1 MDLGKPQPM
10 LETLTDFLNQ
20 AGAFAPLV
28 YISFFLAT
36 ALLPFIPTP
45 VVVALG
51 GSMLGSVPAI
61 GYGVIG
67 LGLGAYLALKLSRT
81 LGRPVVIRM
90 VGAKAWEE
98 WEYLLGIRS
107 PALWG
112 LIFFLLNID
121 FAVVAAG
128 LSSVPMWQLWLSAVI
143 ARLPWLVLSAFFGES
158 LLRPE
163 MLPLAVAIIVV
174 LIVAIHFVRKRLRH
188 YLVEKQIAEQNLG
201 KSLPPAQ
208 PKLAKKDLSKTDR

>member
-1 MDLGKPQPM
+1 M
-10 LETLTDFLNQ
+10 LETLSDFLNQ
-20 AGAFAPLV
+20 AGPLAPLV

-67 LGLGAYLALKLSRT
+67 LGLGSFLALKLSRT

-98 WEYLLGIRS
+98 WEHLLGIRS

-112 LIFFLLNID
+112 VIFFLLNID

-128 LSSVPMWQLWLSAVI
+128 LSSVPTWQLWLSAVI
-143 ARLPWLVLSAFFGES
+143 ARLPWLVLSAFFGET

-163 MLPLAVAIIVV
+163 MLPFAV
-174 LIVAIHFVRKRLRH
+174 LIVVVLVFVVQIIRTRLRT
-188 YLVEKQIAEQNLG
+188 YLVAKQISKEESALDQAHTAT
-201 KSLPPAQ
+201 LP
-208 PKLAKKDLSKTDR
+208 KEDLTKTDG

>member
-1 MDLGKPQPM
+1 M
-10 LETLTDFLNQ
+10 LETLTDLLNQ

-28 YISFFLAT
+28 YISLFLAT

-45 VVVALG
+45 LVVALG
-51 GSMLGSVPAI
+51 GSLLGSGPAI

-90 VGAKAWEE
+90 VGAKAWAE

-107 PALWG
+107 PVVWG
-112 LIFFLLNID
+112 VIFFLLNID

-128 LSSVPMWQLWLSAVI
+128 LSSVRLWKLWLSAVI

-158 LLRPE
+158 LLRTE
-163 MLPLAVAIIVV
+163 MLPLAIAIVV
-174 LIVAIHFVRKRLRH
+174 ALLIAIHFLRKRMRS
-188 YLVEKQIAEQNLG
+188 YFVAKQLEERQE
-201 KSLPPAQ
+201 SD
-208 PKLAKKDLSKTDR
+208 KLQTVKVHPKKDLS

>member
-1 MDLGKPQPM
+1 M
-10 LETLTDFLNQ
+10 LETLAHLLNQ
-20 AGAFAPLV
+20 AGPFAPLV

-45 VVVALG
+45 LVIALG
-51 GSMLGSVPAI
+51 GSLLGSAPAI

-107 PALWG
+107 PVVWG
-112 LIFFLLNID
+112 VIFFLLNID

-143 ARLPWLVLSAFFGES
+143 ARLPWLVLSALFGES
-158 LLRPE
+158 LFRTE
-163 MLPLAVAIIVV
+163 MLPLAIAIIIALV
-174 LIVAIHFVRKRLRH
+174 IAIHFLRKRLRA
-188 YLVEKQIAEQNLG
+188 YFVAKQTGEEVRGSDA
-201 KSLPPAQ
+201 PRVAQ
-208 PKLAKKDLSKTDR
+208 AHPKKNLSKTER

>member
-1 MDLGKPQPM
+1 M
-10 LETLTDFLNQ
+10 LETLSDFLNQ

-28 YISFFLAT
+28 YISLFLAT

-90 VGAKAWEE
+90 VGAKAWGE

-163 MLPLAVAIIVV
+163 MLPLAVA
-174 LIVAIHFVRKRLRH
+174 LIAALLVAIHFVRKKLRH
-188 YLVEKQIAEQNLG
+188 YLVEKQIAEQGLG
-201 KSLPPAQ
+201 NLPPAK

>member
-1 MDLGKPQPM
+1 M
-10 LETLTDFLNQ
+10 LETLTNLLNQ

-28 YISFFLAT
+28 YISLFLAT

-45 VVVALG
+45 LVVALG
-51 GSMLGSVPAI
+51 GSLLGSLPAI

-107 PALWG
+107 PVVWG
-112 LIFFLLNID
+112 VIFFLLNID

-158 LLRPE
+158 LLRTE
-163 MLPLAVAIIVV
+163 MLPLAITIVIV
-174 LIVAIHFVRKRLRH
+174 LIVAIHFLRKRMRR
-188 YLVEKQIAEQNLG
+188 YFVAKQLEERDRLQA
-201 KSLPPAQ
+201 
-208 PKLAKKDLSKTDR
+208 AKVHPRKDLS

>member
-1 MDLGKPQPM
+1 M
-10 LETLTDFLNQ
+10 LETLTDLLNQ
-20 AGAFAPLV
+20 AGPFAPLV

-45 VVVALG
+45 IVVALG
-51 GSMLGSVPAI
+51 GSLLGSVPAI

-107 PALWG
+107 PMVWG
-112 LIFFLLNID
+112 VIFFLLNID

-128 LSSVPMWQLWLSAVI
+128 MTSVPTWQLWLSAVI
-143 ARLPWLVLSAFFGES
+143 ARLPWLVLSALFGET
-158 LLRPE
+158 LFRTE
-163 MLPLAVAIIVV
+163 MLPLAIAIIIALV
-174 LIVAIHFVRKRLRH
+174 IAIHVIRKRMRA
-188 YLVEKQIAEQNLG
+188 YFVAKQTGESIIELDKRQTVKAH
-201 KSLPPAQ
+201 P
-208 PKLAKKDLSKTDR
+208 KKDLSKTDR

>member
-1 MDLGKPQPM
+1 M
-10 LETLTDFLNQ
+10 LETLTDLLNQ

-28 YISFFLAT
+28 YISLFLAT

-45 VVVALG
+45 LVVALG
-51 GSMLGSVPAI
+51 GSLLGSGPAI

-107 PALWG
+107 PVVWG
-112 LIFFLLNID
+112 VIFFLLNID

-128 LSSVPMWQLWLSAVI
+128 LSSVKLWKLWLSAVI

-158 LLRPE
+158 LLRTE
-163 MLPLAVAIIVV
+163 MLPLAIAIVIAL
-174 LIVAIHFVRKRLRH
+174 LIAIHFLRKRMRS
-188 YLVEKQIAEQNLG
+188 YFVAKQLEEHD
-201 KSLPPAQ
+201 
-208 PKLAKKDLSKTDR
+208 KLQTAKVHPKKDLS

>member
-1 MDLGKPQPM
+1 M

-45 VVVALG
+45 LVVALG
-51 GSMLGSVPAI
+51 GSMLGSLPAI

-67 LGLGAYLALKLSRT
+67 LGLGSYLALKLSRT

-98 WEYLLGIRS
+98 WEYLLGVRS
-107 PALWG
+107 PVLWG
-112 LIFFLLNID
+112 VIFFLLNID

-128 LSSVPMWQLWLSAVI
+128 LSSVPMWQLWLSAVV

-158 LLRPE
+158 LLSSE
-163 MLPLAVAIIVV
+163 MLPLAIAIIAV
-174 LIVAIHFVRKRLRH
+174 LIVAVHFIRKRLRH
-188 YLVEKQIAEQNLG
+188 YLVAKQIERGAPG
-201 KSLPPAQ
+201 TSPSHADKPLP
-208 PKLAKKDLSKTDR
+208 KKDLSKTDS

>member
-1 MDLGKPQPM
+1 M

-45 VVVALG
+45 LVVALG
-51 GSMLGSVPAI
+51 GSMLGSLPAI

-67 LGLGAYLALKLSRT
+67 LGLGSYLALKLSRT

-98 WEYLLGIRS
+98 WEYLLGVRS
-107 PALWG
+107 PVLWG
-112 LIFFLLNID
+112 VIFFLLNID

-128 LSSVPMWQLWLSAVI
+128 LSSVPMWQLWLSAVV

-158 LLRPE
+158 LLSSE
-163 MLPLAVAIIVV
+163 MLPLAIAIIAV
-174 LIVAIHFVRKRLRH
+174 LIVAVHFIRKRLRH
-188 YLVEKQIAEQNLG
+188 YLVAKQIERTAPG
-201 KSLPPAQ
+201 ASPPHADKSLP
-208 PKLAKKDLSKTDR
+208 KKDLSKTDG